1 MQQELLVQQVLL
13 VQRALLERL
22 ALQVRVQLLSLAL
35 QVLVQLL
42 ELALKQR
49 LARRAQQQLP
59 QMTCMN
65 LEMQLRKIDQIQ
77 GRFEVICGWGFA

>member
-1 MQQELLVQQVLL
+1 VLR

-22 ALQVRVQLLSLAL
+22 AQQVRVQLLWLAL

-42 ELALKQR
+42 ELAQQQR
-49 LARRAQQQLP
+49 LARQAQQQLP
-59 QMTCMN
+59 QMTCMS
-65 LEMQLRKIDQIQ
+65 LKMLLRKIDQIQ

>member
-1 MQQELLVQQVLL
+1 MQQVLR

-42 ELALKQR
+42 ELAQKQR
-49 LARRAQQQLP
+49 RARQAQQQLP

-65 LEMQLRKIDQIQ
+65 LKMLLRKIDQIQ